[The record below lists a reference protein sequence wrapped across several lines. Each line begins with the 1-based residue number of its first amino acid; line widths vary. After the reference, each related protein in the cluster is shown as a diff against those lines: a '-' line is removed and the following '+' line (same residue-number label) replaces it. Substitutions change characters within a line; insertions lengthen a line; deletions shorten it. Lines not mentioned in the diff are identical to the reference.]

1 MKLSRTQS
9 GFTLIELIVV
19 LVIIGVLA
27 VSLVPRFFSDDG
39 VKEYL
44 YRDQALNI
52 LRRVQMQSMQC
63 TDCGPAVVNVIT
75 KQLYVGSAS
84 CQNDAS
90 HLCISSRDVAIKLK
104 PINFNQEIKFDGNGK
119 PLDSCAGGQCEI
131 RVQGAVILA
140 ICIES
145 EGYIHPC

>member
-1 MKLSRTQS
+1 MKLPRTQI
-9 GFTLIELIVV
+9 GFTLVELIVV
-19 LVIIGVLA
+19 LVLVGVLA

-63 TDCGPAVVNVIT
+63 SSCAPAAVNVIA

-84 CQNDAS
+84 CQNDAT
-90 HLCISSRDVAIKLK
+90 HLCISSRDSAMTLI
-104 PINFNQEIKFDGNGK
+104 PINFNQSIKFDSSGK
-119 PLDSCAGGQCEI
+119 PLDSCASGQCEI
-131 RVQGAVILA
+131 RVQGAVTLA